1 MTQEKFQY
9 LYGPVHSWRLGM
21 SLGIDPIATPEKHCN
36 FNCVYCQL
44 GETFVQTRQRQV
56 FVQTQAL
63 VDEVNAFVSPV
74 PLDYLTFSGRGEPT
88 LAKNLGEM
96 IRALK
101 ACRRE
106 HVAVIT
112 NAGLIGDPLVRE
124 DLMAADCV
132 LAKLDAPNQHLFD
145 QIDRPGG
152 ENILAVIDGLKEF
165 ARAFQGKLALQL
177 MFISA
182 NKEAAAKMAQVA
194 KEIAP
199 QEIELNTPLRPCAVE
214 PLGVDAMRKIQAAFQ
229 GIPGVTMVYDRQ
241 RRQVDPVDEEAT
253 IRRHGEYRTRGE
265 GASDAA

>member
-1 MTQEKFQY
+1 MTQQKFKY

-44 GETFVQTRQRQV
+44 GDTAVQTRERKI
-56 FVQTQAL
+56 FVATQAL
-63 VDEVNAFVSPV
+63 VDEVNAFVPPV

-101 ACRRE
+101 ASRRE
-106 HVAVIT
+106 RIAVIT
-112 NAGLIGDPLVRE
+112 NSGLMGDLQVLD

-132 LAKLDAPNQHLFD
+132 LAKLDAPNQHIFD
-145 QIDRPGG
+145 AIDRPAG
-152 ENILAVIDGLKEF
+152 ENFFSIVDGLKEF
-165 ARAFQGKLALQL
+165 ARTFKGKFALQL
-177 MFISA
+177 MFIQE
-182 NKEAAAKMAQVA
+182 NKDCAPAMAAIA

-199 QEIELNTPLRPCAVE
+199 QEIELNTPLRPCAVQ
-214 PLGVDAMRKIQAAFQ
+214 PLGVEEMRTIQTAFQ

-241 RRQVDPVDEEAT
+241 RQQVAPLDEEAT
-253 IRRHGEYRTRGE
+253 IRRHGHYKG
-265 GASDAA
+265 